1 MDILIRN
8 GHVIDPANGID
19 GVCDVA
25 IRDGR
30 ILAVGA
36 LPALEHPEILDASGY
51 YVTPGLVDMHTHVF
65 QGGSQFGFNADLLLA
80 YGVTACV
87 DAGTAGSA
95 NYEAFHGILT
105 RKQEKIYSFLNISS
119 MGQMGSGLNENLD
132 PALTDISGIAGLLE
146 AYPQEIRG
154 LKVRISKAIV
164 GPFGK
169 APLEQALALG
179 ERFHV
184 PVCVHCTD
192 PCIPM
197 AEFADMLRPG
207 DILCHLYHG
216 KGSTILDASGKV
228 LPEVLQAAKRGVIMD
243 CANGRTNFSF
253 ETAKK
258 ALDQGFLP
266 TVISTDLTAA
276 TVSKGQMVRNLPFLL
291 SKYLNLGLS
300 MSQIIPCVTTQPA
313 KALSLTDGTGTLRP
327 GTQADVAILKLTDQ
341 PCTFL
346 DSQGNSLAGTKMLT
360 NQMTILRGSIVFDAN
375 TVPHM

>member
-119 MGQMGSGLNENLD
+119 MGQMGSGLNENLG
-132 PALTDISGIAGLLE
+132 PA
-146 AYPQEIRG
+146 
-154 LKVRISKAIV
+154 
-164 GPFGK
+164 
-169 APLEQALALG
+169 
-179 ERFHV
+179 
-184 PVCVHCTD
+184 
-192 PCIPM
+192 
-197 AEFADMLRPG
+197 
-207 DILCHLYHG
+207 
-216 KGSTILDASGKV
+216 
-228 LPEVLQAAKRGVIMD
+228 
-243 CANGRTNFSF
+243 
-253 ETAKK
+253 
-258 ALDQGFLP
+258 
-266 TVISTDLTAA
+266 
-276 TVSKGQMVRNLPFLL
+276 
-291 SKYLNLGLS
+291 
-300 MSQIIPCVTTQPA
+300 
-313 KALSLTDGTGTLRP
+313 
-327 GTQADVAILKLTDQ
+327 
-341 PCTFL
+341 
-346 DSQGNSLAGTKMLT
+346 
-360 NQMTILRGSIVFDAN
+360 
-375 TVPHM
+375 